1 VEDVLVVHPGLM
13 ESYSGFAERCPGTRP
28 YFVVVLPLFLP
39 DEYNLVVRDFAIFN
53 TAAVRH
59 LGFLKGPIFNSR

>member
-1 VEDVLVVHPGLM
+1 MVHPGLM
-13 ESYSGFAERCPGTRP
+13 ESNSGFAERCPGTRP

-39 DEYNLVVRDFAIFN
+39 EEYDLVVRDFSIFN

-59 LGFLKGPIFNSR
+59 LGFLKGRILNCP